1 MIDGQ
6 GRNIN
11 YMRISITDRCNLRCA
26 YCMPE
31 GCEPAP
37 ETDLL
42 SGEEICRIA
51 EAGVR
56 SGIVHY
62 RLTGGEPLVRK
73 DCAQLIAGIRS
84 IPGVAGIG
92 LTTNGMLLAGQ
103 AELLKQAGLDSV
115 NVSLDTVDAAEFEQL
130 TGICGLHRVLA
141 GIRAAK
147 EAGLTVKLNA
157 VSQKETDWA
166 ALLDYAELEQ
176 LPMRFIELMPI
187 GYGAACNGL
196 SHEELLQQLTARYGT
211 PKEVH
216 AEDMR
221 GHGPARYLQ
230 FPGYS
235 QPVGFISA
243 LSNRFCDQ
251 CNRVRLTADGQLKL
265 CLCYDRGVNLRP
277 YLHDPDE
284 LQTVMEQAI
293 LQKPQLHHFE
303 EREQITERRAMKD
316 IGG

>member
-6 GRNIN
+6 GRNIH

-26 YCMPE
+26 YCMPQ
-31 GCEPAP
+31 GCVQAP
-37 ETDLL
+37 GTDLL
-42 SGEEICRIA
+42 SCEEICRIA

-73 DCAQLIAGIRS
+73 DCAQLIAGLRS
-84 IPGVAGIG
+84 IPGVESIG

-103 AELLKQAGLDSV
+103 AEVLRQVGLDSV
-115 NVSLDTVDAAEFEQL
+115 NVSLDTADREAFRQL
-130 TGICGLHRVLA
+130 TGADGLGRVMD
-141 GIRAAK
+141 GIHAAK
-147 EAGLTVKLNA
+147 QAGLTVKLNA
-157 VSQKETDWA
+157 VSRKETDWA
-166 ALLDYAELEQ
+166 ALLDYAEQEQ
-176 LPMRFIELMPI
+176 LSLRFIELMPI
-187 GYGAACNGL
+187 GYGAACNGM
-196 SHEELLQQLTARYGT
+196 SHEELLQQLTVRYGT
-211 PKEVH
+211 PVDVHTEVIQ
-216 AEDMR
+216 

-243 LSNRFCDQ
+243 LTNRFCEQ

-277 YLHDPDE
+277 FLHNPDE
-284 LQTVMEQAI
+284 LQTIMAQAI